1 MSKERR
7 RLVGRNDVFVFS
19 TLFIFVVGLVISVRP
34 QLWPTAQER
43 SLAKLADAVRSRRA
57 VMLNAAE
64 EHLRQ
69 FPDDI
74 FGRALAAELAAMEYQ
89 QKRAI
94 DLFDSLPRDGGPWE
108 LIAER
113 GRARRFEI
121 MGHLGTAERS
131 WRRVLA
137 LMPQNVEANEH
148 VGHLL
153 QLQGR
158 VWESAPFFFANIRR
172 GACSGD
178 DLLSVAVND
187 RFFRREERLDQPGEY
202 LTSPDPVLRLAAA
215 RQMLFE
221 NRSGEAESLL
231 REILKEHPELGEA
244 QGRLGRLVVERGD
257 LAEFL
262 QWRGSLADEAR
273 DHPEVWFAQ
282 GIMAKRLG
290 LLEGS
295 VRCFLEVLDRSPSHL
310 GANVHIASC
319 LEQLGRSEIAAEFSH
334 RAELLVDVEATL
346 NLLRGDADYRLM
358 TKVAIKCAELGRFW
372 EAAGWCHVM
381 TFMTISQEAPRQGL
395 RDWLPLARSHSSLQ
409 ARDWLPGRKLNREDF
424 ATPRWPST
432 NIPAASQTAVASAT
446 TAWSFSDDA
455 AKVGI
460 NFQYFEGTTESN
472 RLEHIFNVMGGGIG
486 VLDYDLDGWPDLY
499 LAQANNWRE
508 LKPTSMHRDQL
519 YHNLYGERFDEVTEA
534 SGLGDPDFS
543 HGVAVGD
550 FDQDGFPDLYV
561 GNKGPNRMYRNRGD
575 GTFEDVT
582 SVAGTAGNEWTTSS
596 VFADFNGDGL
606 PDLYVLNYTKLK
618 ETTEREC
625 QETMGRRKACT
636 PDLLPAEDDRLY
648 LNEGDGTFRDVSQE
662 AGIFVPDGRGLGVVV
677 WDFNGDGRLDLF
689 VANDTTA
696 NFLFIN
702 QGMSS
707 DGVPRFR
714 EEALVRGVAFDDDGH
729 AQASMGVAASDANGN
744 GRIDLFITNFFAES
758 NTLYSQRADGF
769 FDDLTRPLNLRDSSF
784 WMLGFGC
791 QFADLDSD
799 GWEDLVV
806 TNGHVD
812 QRSSRG
818 DPDRMSPQI
827 LKNNHG
833 RRFEDVPSQQLGPF
847 FQGRYLGRSLATL
860 DWNRDGRID
869 FAVSHLQGPFALV
882 TNRTPST
889 NKILALRLIGRT
901 GCRDPIG
908 ALVRVRTAEKNL
920 VRLRTAGDGFLT
932 TNEDRLRFVL
942 PAGTN
947 SVQIDVEWP
956 GGAKESWETKPGR
969 QQEIVLIQGLSQ
981 PFNSLPAFTNP

>member
-1 MSKERR
+1 M
-7 RLVGRNDVFVFS
+7 
-19 TLFIFVVGLVISVRP
+19 
-34 QLWPTAQER
+34 
-43 SLAKLADAVRSRRA
+43 
-57 VMLNAAE
+57 
-64 EHLRQ
+64 
-69 FPDDI
+69 
-74 FGRALAAELAAMEYQ
+74 
-89 QKRAI
+89 
-94 DLFDSLPRDGGPWE
+94 
-108 LIAER
+108 
-113 GRARRFEI
+113 
-121 MGHLGTAERS
+121 
-131 WRRVLA
+131 
-137 LMPQNVEANEH
+137 
-148 VGHLL
+148 
-153 QLQGR
+153 
-158 VWESAPFFFANIRR
+158 
-172 GACSGD
+172 
-178 DLLSVAVND
+178 
-187 RFFRREERLDQPGEY
+187 
-202 LTSPDPVLRLAAA
+202 
-215 RQMLFE
+215 
-221 NRSGEAESLL
+221 
-231 REILKEHPELGEA
+231 
-244 QGRLGRLVVERGD
+244 
-257 LAEFL
+257 
-262 QWRGSLADEAR
+262 
-273 DHPEVWFAQ
+273 
-282 GIMAKRLG
+282 
-290 LLEGS
+290 
-295 VRCFLEVLDRSPSHL
+295 
-310 GANVHIASC
+310 
-319 LEQLGRSEIAAEFSH
+319 
-334 RAELLVDVEATL
+334 
-346 NLLRGDADYRLM
+346 
-358 TKVAIKCAELGRFW
+358 
-372 EAAGWCHVM
+372 
-381 TFMTISQEAPRQGL
+381 
-395 RDWLPLARSHSSLQ
+395 
-409 ARDWLPGRKLNREDF
+409 
-424 ATPRWPST
+424 
-432 NIPAASQTAVASAT
+432 
-446 TAWSFSDDA
+446 
-455 AKVGI
+455 
-460 NFQYFEGTTESN
+460 
-472 RLEHIFNVMGGGIG
+472 
-486 VLDYDLDGWPDLY
+486 
-499 LAQANNWRE
+499 
-508 LKPTSMHRDQL
+508 
-519 YHNLYGERFDEVTEA
+519 
-534 SGLGDPDFS
+534 
-543 HGVAVGD
+543 
-550 FDQDGFPDLYV
+550 
-561 GNKGPNRMYRNRGD
+561 
-575 GTFEDVT
+575 
-582 SVAGTAGNEWTTSS
+582 
-596 VFADFNGDGL
+596 
-606 PDLYVLNYTKLK
+606 YVLNYTKLK

-625 QETMGRRKACT
+625 QEAMGRRKACT

-662 AGIFVPDGRGLGVVV
+662 AGILAPDGRGLGVVV

-969 QQEIVLIQGLSQ
+969 QQEIVLIQGMSR